1 MDVKNRFGM
10 GMMSILLGISL
21 IGGGTYAYFSDN
33 KVTDNTFA
41 SGTLDLSVNPDTLIN
56 VKNIKPGDSFLRDF
70 KLVNNGSLDIGK
82 VIIETDYEV
91 IDAKGDNTE
100 DFGEHISVEFLLN
113 MDKHNQ
119 PIYKT
124 TLAKLK
130 DMTPD
135 AIAKNITIPAIGEDG
150 LPSGTSDRLVV
161 KFQFVD
167 NGEDQNQF
175 QGDSLKLE
183 WTFTAFQA
191 ETSNK

>member
-1 MDVKNRFGM
+1 MDKKNRFGM
-10 GMMSILLGISL
+10 GLMSILLGISL

-41 SGTLDLSVNPDTLIN
+41 SGTLDLSVNPNTLIN

-91 IDAKGDNTE
+91 VDAKGDNTE

-130 DMTPD
+130 NMTPD

-150 LPSGTSDRLVV
+150 LPSGSSNRLVV

-175 QGDSLKLE
+175 QGDSLNLE
-183 WTFTAFQA
+183 WTFTALQTEA
-191 ETSNK
+191 SNH